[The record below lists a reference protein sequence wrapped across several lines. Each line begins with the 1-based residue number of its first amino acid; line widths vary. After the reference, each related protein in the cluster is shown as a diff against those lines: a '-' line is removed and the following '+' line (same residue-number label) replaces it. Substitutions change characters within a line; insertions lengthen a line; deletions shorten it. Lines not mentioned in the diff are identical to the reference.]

1 MQNFNIMKRSLSI
14 LTLLAVILVISSCK
28 KTFLKETPTT
38 FYTKEGAYST
48 DGGAKSS
55 LIGLYTGISGYD
67 YFGTAYI
74 MLTSEASGSFYSPH
88 AVSKN
93 VTELKVESNSYWVYQ
108 VYKHAYV
115 CIDLANNIIA
125 NLPNDNVSTNVSN
138 NVLGQAHFIRAMLY
152 FNLVRMYGGVPLRT
166 TPVNQDNTYMPR
178 ATADEIYALIISDLE
193 KAKTLLP
200 EPAAQEKGFPHRYAP
215 YALLGK
221 VYVTLAGDDSASPY
235 WQKAKDELLEVVNRE
250 GTAYALESSFANLFN
265 YANENTNE
273 AIFEIQFIPLTPS
286 NGQLTNYFM
295 PANILSQ
302 PLAQRNFQWLRP
314 NKEVYD
320 RHIAQY
326 PGDPRLATTFVA
338 GTYKNRANGNVT
350 TYPAGQANT
359 NANGFPFIKKYEDPT
374 YVIDIGG
381 RNLIYMRYAD
391 VLLLL
396 AEAENEIN
404 GPANAYQY
412 VNKVLARARNTT
424 SPVATQPANFAGM
437 TKDTF
442 RTRIMSERYY
452 ELLGEF
458 HEYYDVRRRGVAKF
472 LAYLKAHNDN
482 PNLKAYE
489 YVYPLNER
497 LMLMPIP
504 DGEMNYNRA
513 LKPSDQN
520 PGY

>member
-1 MQNFNIMKRSLSI
+1 MLFV
-14 LTLLAVILVISSCK
+14 APACK
-28 KTFLKETPTT
+28 KSFLKEVPTT
-38 FYTKEGAYST
+38 FYTEEGAFGT

-55 LIGLYTGISGYD
+55 LIGLYSTIAGYD
-67 YFGTAYI
+67 YFGTGYI

-88 AVSKN
+88 AVSRA
-93 VTELKVESNSYWVYQ
+93 VAELKVESNSSWIYMVYRQ
-108 VYKHAYV
+108 AYTA
-115 CIDLANNIIA
+115 IDQANTIIA
-125 NLPNDNVSTNVSN
+125 NLPNSKVSASVSN
-138 NVLGQAHFIRAMLY
+138 NILGQTYFIRGMLY
-152 FNLVRMYGGVPLRT
+152 FNLVRMWGGVPLRLE
-166 TPVNQDNTYMPR
+166 PVNQSNLYKPR
-178 ATADEIYALIISDLE
+178 ASADEVYAQVISDLE

-200 EPAAQEKGFPHRYAP
+200 EPAVQEKGFPHKYAP

-221 VYVTLAGDDSASPY
+221 VYVTLAGDNNPSPY
-235 WQKAKDELLEVVNRE
+235 WQKAKDELLEVVNQE
-250 GTAYALESSFANLFN
+250 GTAYTLESSFANLFS
-265 YANENTNE
+265 YTNENTRE
-273 AIFEIQFIPLTPS
+273 SIFEIQFIPTTPS

-295 PANILSQ
+295 PGNISTQ

-320 RHIAQY
+320 RHAAQY
-326 PGDPRLATTFVA
+326 PNDPRLATTFVA

-350 TYPAGQANT
+350 TYPLGQFNNNT
-359 NANGFPFIKKYEDPT
+359 NGFPFIRKYEDPS

-412 VNKVLARARNTT
+412 VNKVLTRARNTV
-424 SPVATQPANFAGM
+424 SPAAAQPANFAGM
-437 TKDTF
+437 DQATF
-442 RTRIMSERYY
+442 RTRIMEERYY

-458 HEYYDVRRRGVAKF
+458 HEYFDVRRRGVTKF
-472 LAYLKAHNDN
+472 LAYLKAHNDY
-482 PNLKAYE
+482 PNLRSAYE
-489 YVYPLNER
+489 FVYPLNER

-513 LKPSDQN
+513 LQPGDQN

>member
-1 MQNFNIMKRSLSI
+1 MKKIFSI
-14 LTLLAVILVISSCK
+14 LSVVGLLFLAPACK
-28 KTFLKETPTT
+28 KSFLKETPTT
-38 FYTKEGAYST
+38 FYTKEGAFNT

-55 LIGLYTGISGYD
+55 LIGLYAAISGYD
-67 YFGTAYI
+67 YFGTGYI

-88 AVSKN
+88 AVSKA
-93 VTELKVESNSYWVYQ
+93 VAELKVESNSYWVYQ

-115 CIDLANNIIA
+115 SIDVANNIIA
-125 NLPNDNVSTNVSN
+125 NLPNSKVSTSVSN
-138 NVLGQAHFIRAMLY
+138 NVLGQTYFIRGMLY
-152 FNLVRMYGGVPLRT
+152 FNLVRMYGGVPLKT
-166 TPVNQDNTYMPR
+166 TPVTQDNLYTPKS
-178 ATADEIYALIISDLE
+178 TASEIYAQVISDLE
-193 KAKTLLP
+193 KAKALLP
-200 EPAAQEKGFPHRYAP
+200 EPTAQEKGFPHKYAAN
-215 YALLGK
+215 ALLGK
-221 VYVTLAGDDSASPY
+221 VYVTMAGDDTTSPN

-250 GTAYALESSFANLFN
+250 GTAYTLESSFANLFS
-265 YANENTNE
+265 YTNENTKE
-273 AIFEIQFIPLTPS
+273 SIFEIQFIPITPS

-295 PANILSQ
+295 PSNILSQ

-320 RHIAQY
+320 RHVAQY
-326 PGDPRLATTFVA
+326 PNDPRIATTFVA

-350 TYPAGQANT
+350 TYPAGQSNT
-359 NANGFPFIKKYEDPT
+359 NANGFPFIKKYEDPS

-404 GPANAYQY
+404 GPTNAYQY
-412 VNKVLARARNTT
+412 VNKVLTRARNTT
-424 SPVATQPANFAGM
+424 SPAATQPANFAGM
-437 TKDTF
+437 DKETF
-442 RTRIMSERYY
+442 RTRIMAERYY

-458 HEYYDVRRRGVAKF
+458 HEYYDVRRRGTTKF

-482 PNLKAYE
+482 PNLKSYE
-489 YVYPLNER
+489 FIYPLNER

-504 DGEMNYNRA
+504 DGEMNYNKA
-513 LKPSDQN
+513 LKPTDQN